1 MAFSQDLMDVIRK
14 EFRLSW
20 DGIHG
25 ASHWARVYNNG
36 LQLAKLT
43 GANVEVVDL
52 FAILHDLK
60 RLNDGVDPGH
70 GRRAAE
76 FVKAL
81 QGSLIMLS
89 DQDLELLIFACHY
102 HSDGLTEAEI
112 TVQTCW
118 DADRLDLGRIGLRP
132 EARYLCTSAA
142 KEPAMIEW
150 AFRRSRQA
158 ANNTPFSGC

>member
-25 ASHWARVYNNG
+25 ASHWARVRNNG
-36 LQLAKLT
+36 FQLAKLT

-52 FAILHDLK
+52 FAILHDSK

-76 FVKAL
+76 FAKAL

-89 DQDLELLIFACHY
+89 DQNLELLVFACHY

-132 EARYLCTSAA
+132 KARYLCTSAA